1 VSVDRCLENLNEGI
15 SAAKALGLDTIA
27 AVATRDT
34 ARARL
39 GFPSSA
45 YVLALAGGTGV
56 GKSTLLNAIAGENVS
71 LAGARRP
78 TTSDAVAWVSSS
90 RGRELAGL
98 LQWLGIDEVR
108 EHTGGTLADVAVLDL
123 PDFDSIALE
132 HRERVDALLPRVDAV
147 AWIVDPEKY
156 KDQIMHG
163 GYLTKFAPRIRRQ
176 IVVLNRSDILS
187 PADASRV
194 AEDMRAQLRR
204 DGAGDIDVIATRARE
219 GAGGIGELRAWLESG
234 VEAKRVVAS
243 RVAAEVQEAVRGLAA
258 DAGVVG
264 GTQAPLIEL
273 ARRERA
279 LASVAR
285 ATLAVI
291 DIAGLERQAV
301 AATRFAARRR
311 GAGPFGH
318 LTSAVY
324 RLTGRARASA
334 DPAAFLN
341 RWQLRG
347 SLAPAVEPLR
357 ELVTSTLPTVPA
369 PLRGALAALSAP
381 ASLEHRL
388 AETIDRSLTAEAASF
403 RVPTSALWS
412 VIGGAQYA
420 VTACLIFCVLWLA
433 SLFVV
438 HDAPVSAIPVPYLG
452 LVPTP
457 VALLTATLLA
467 GYVLAKLF
475 ASARGLAR
483 GTVGK
488 AGRHAYHGRHRPA
501 DRRRHSGSPGPV
513 RCLARGA
520 EECAA
525 RGGRLLMRLSSSPCP
540 GPVSCLRW

>member
-1 VSVDRCLENLNEGI
+1 MSVDRCLENLDEAI
-15 SAAKALGLDTIA
+15 AAAKTVGLDASA

-45 YVLALAGGTGV
+45 YVLALVGGTGV

-71 LAGARRP
+71 PAGARRP

-98 LQWLGIDEVR
+98 LQWLGISELR
-108 EHTGGTLADVAVLDL
+108 EHAGGALADVAVLDL
-123 PDFDSIALE
+123 PDFASIALE

-156 KDQIMHG
+156 MDDVMHG
-163 GYLTKFAPRIRRQ
+163 GYLRRVAPRIRRQ
-176 IVVLNRSDILS
+176 IVVLNRSDLLS

-204 DGAGDIDVIATRARE
+204 DGAGDIGVIATRARE
-219 GAGGIGELRAWLESG
+219 GAGGIGDLREWLESA

-243 RVAAEVQEAVRGLAA
+243 RVAAEAREAVRDLAA

-264 GTQAPLIEL
+264 GTQTPLVEP
-273 ARRERA
+273 AHRQRA
-279 LASVAR
+279 LSSVAR
-285 ATLAVI
+285 AALAVI
-291 DIAGLERQAV
+291 DIAGLEQQSV

-311 GAGPFGH
+311 GAGPLRH
-318 LTSAVY
+318 LTSAIY

-334 DPAAFLN
+334 DPAGFLR

-357 ELVTSTLPTVPA
+357 ELLTSTLPTVPA
-369 PLRGALAALSAP
+369 PLRGGLAALSAS

-388 AETIDRSLTAEAASF
+388 AATIDRSLAAEAASF

-412 VIGGAQYA
+412 VIGAAQYA
-420 VTACLIFCVLWLA
+420 VTALLIFCVLWFA
-433 SLFVV
+433 SLFVI
-438 HDAPVSAIPVPYLG
+438 HDAPVSAISVPYLG
-452 LVPTP
+452 LVPVP
-457 VALLTATLLA
+457 VVLLAATLLV
-467 GYVLAKLF
+467 GYVLAKLL
-475 ASARGLAR
+475 RL
-483 GTVGK
+483 
-488 AGRHAYHGRHRPA
+488 
-501 DRRRHSGSPGPV
+501 HSGWLGRRWANRVGAHVTRDIGQRIDDELLVPLEQFDASRSVLRNAV
-513 RCLARGA
+513 R
-520 EECAA
+520 AA
-525 RGGRLLMRLSSSPCP
+525 DDCS
-540 GPVSCLRW
+540 